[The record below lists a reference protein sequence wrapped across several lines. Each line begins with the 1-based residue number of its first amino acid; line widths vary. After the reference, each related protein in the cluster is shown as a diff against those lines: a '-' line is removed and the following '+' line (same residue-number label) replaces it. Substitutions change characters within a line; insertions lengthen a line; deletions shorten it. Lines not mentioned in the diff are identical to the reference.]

1 VPPAEA
7 KPLTRPR
14 DNKRIEENFIEEP
27 QGDDGAILR
36 LCHSCDNRIPTSNT
50 TSPHFY
56 KLLFFRRNLSVFR
69 WSFTTSDR
77 PFLCRNG
84 LFCGRWKSIGFEIF
98 VE

>member
-36 LCHSCDNRIPTSNT
+36 LSHGAYNRNPTNDT
-50 TSPHFY
+50 TSIDIP
-56 KLLFFRRNLSVFR
+56 KLLFFSRNLTVFR
-69 WSFTTSDR
+69 RSLATSEW
-77 PFLCRNG
+77 PFL
-84 LFCGRWKSIGFEIF
+84 
-98 VE
+98 